1 MVAHFTHH
9 VSNTLLA
16 PLQPLIRDAFTLSY
30 AQSGFLASAFFVAQG
45 LSQAPIGILA
55 DRIGSR
61 TVIIVGLIA
70 TGAVMVLIG
79 LSGGY
84 WHLLLLLV
92 LMGLIAGTYHAPAAS
107 LLARTFPPERRGG
120 ALGMHVVGGNL
131 SFFATPL
138 LAGGLA
144 ASTHDWRSPYLVF
157 AIAPILAG
165 VFLFVT
171 LPALREHAEHSSSAG
186 LLKDLGSV
194 IGVVGP
200 LLSLAIVFQMLY
212 AAVYAFLALYLVDAR
227 GFDPA
232 AAAVLV
238 AAPFIAGLAGAPIGG
253 FLSDRVG
260 RKPVIIVAIVLQG
273 PLLYILTQV
282 PTMLIAPVLAVM
294 GLVGAARMPVIEGFL
309 LDRAPANRR
318 ATTLGAYY
326 FLAQELGGFAA
337 PVLGILAVTFG
348 IAGAYVNLGLVA
360 SAMSLAILL
369 LARRL

>member
-1 MVAHFTHH
+1 
-9 VSNTLLA
+9 
-16 PLQPLIRDAFTLSY
+16 
-30 AQSGFLASAFFVAQG
+30 
-45 LSQAPIGILA
+45 
-55 DRIGSR
+55 
-61 TVIIVGLIA
+61 VIIVGLIA